1 MRSPHAHV
9 YLRRFLCGFAR
20 ARSDGE
26 FQLELPM
33 RPEVLE
39 VVLHFYDRG
48 VIQCPPDIDVAEVVD
63 ACDYMLIPPSTKTIA
78 YRNMGV

>member
-1 MRSPHAHV
+1 
-9 YLRRFLCGFAR
+9 
-20 ARSDGE
+20 
-26 FQLELPM
+26 M